1 MRLKNRFQMVQT
13 PIQVL
18 AFQPSRHHCSME
30 AEGACSNPVKAA
42 VLQNL
47 RVTCFPKRDAQHH
60 LRRPGLNAVLY
71 SLRCAGV
78 IVMRS
83 RCFQTAVPRCSDAA
97 SWSQLLA
104 TLTESAARAA
114 DITIVKNSCTSCR
127 PYHHE
132 TFLTSVFCPA
142 SFLELGCPCSFSI
155 H

>member
-47 RVTCFPKRDAQHH
+47 RITCFPKRDAQHH
-60 LRRPGLNAVLY
+60 LRRPGLNAV
-71 SLRCAGV
+71 
-78 IVMRS
+78 
-83 RCFQTAVPRCSDAA
+83 PRCSDAA
-97 SWSQLLA
+97 SWSQLLT
-104 TLTESAARAA
+104 TLTESAATAA
-114 DITIVKNSCTSCR
+114 DITIVKNSCASCR

-132 TFLTSVFCPA
+132 PFFRSLFCPA
-142 SFLELGCPCSFSI
+142 SGLELGCPCSFSI
-155 H
+155 D